1 MGERNWTPKQRAAID
16 TRDRSLL
23 VSAAAGSGKT
33 AVLTERIIQSVLDPV
48 SPIDINDMLIVT
60 FTNAATGEL
69 KERIAKAVKK
79 ALEADPSSERLEK
92 QLHLLPS
99 AHIST
104 IDAFCSD
111 ILKENCDR
119 VGVNPGYRIADE
131 AEAQL
136 LAEGILDGMFGEIF
150 DGNLTEVATAEEL
163 SELSD
168 CLTDTREQGDLSMIL
183 RSLYDSTKDTERGVG
198 TIRALV
204 ELYNPEKFV
213 SVEKTRLGKHAIKVL
228 REMLTHFRLVLNEL
242 LVEHIEAHDASCQK
256 RIDVLTGDIA
266 FIDLLLATDGYSDIR
281 RLLRETPHVKSPS
294 NKVKVPVSSPTAARS
309 EYKDAKKKLLS
320 ELFEYS
326 EDEWRAS
333 FEGLYRVLSVL
344 VRILEHFDG
353 VYMREKLRLGI
364 CEYSDVARF
373 TYQCLWQNGERTEV
387 AVAEAAKYRAV
398 YVDEYQDV
406 NAIQHKIFEAISTPT
421 NRFMVGDIK
430 QSIYGFRS
438 AEPDIFRE
446 MKARFPELKPG
457 VWSPENSI
465 FMSDNFRCDK
475 GVIDFV
481 NAIFDRLF
489 MTIRESISYVD
500 EDKLNFSKVYD
511 GIPTP
516 EYRIPEICMLPYKK
530 PKRELDGGDDS
541 DEDDDEGMAEISAR
555 LVAEKIDELLRTG
568 TLNDGSPIRPEHIA
582 IIMRNAKGRDKK
594 YAAALEELDIPS
606 AIADTTSFFLN
617 SDILLLMS
625 ILHTIDNPHRDI
637 YLAAALASPVFNF
650 TADELVAV
658 SALGEPSLYD
668 NLVRYTS
675 EHPGFLRGERVL
687 AFLRRYRM
695 LAEGMAVDGL
705 IARIF
710 RECGLLSL
718 AAKTGGR
725 EHLLR
730 FLEHARQFENS
741 TFKGLYNFIDYVN
754 GIIDRNNSFDRREA
768 PIASDAV
775 KIITAHSSKGLEFPV
790 VFYVGAD
797 QSMKRSRENMERLV
811 FERDFGIGM
820 YLRTPS
826 GLSLVS
832 NPTKS
837 IILNYRL
844 RKKIEEEA
852 RVLYVILTRAR
863 ERLYVVGKSRS
874 GYDKYW
880 DRINAAREI
889 YTPYTVYNM
898 KNYADMV
905 LLSTGRHFLIP
916 EQFLPSMSDTLK
928 NKLLLATA
936 EPEVIPGEE
945 AIFDLPDDPTPMDT
959 TSFDVATRVENNE
972 ARGLGERLL
981 ERFNYRYPYI
991 HLTRLPEKISVSKLY
1006 PDMLDPSTVDEA
1018 DLEEEISKQKF
1029 IKMGRLPKF
1038 ATGSDETESAKRGIA
1053 THLLF
1058 QFASLEGLRNNGA
1071 KAELE
1076 RLVKE
1081 EFISQRDA
1089 DRVRLD
1095 EVEMFIKSP
1104 LFAEML
1110 AAKKIYRELRFN
1122 TRLPAKLFATDL
1134 DTLEG
1139 IENEELLVQGVI
1151 DCLILDDNGEY
1162 YLVDYKTDRL
1172 TYEERRN
1179 EHLAEKKL
1187 REAHSRQLSYYAL
1200 AVEKMFGKRPA
1211 RIEVY
1216 SLHLGKTVSME

>member
-1 MGERNWTPKQRAAID
+1 MGERKWTPKQRAAID

-79 ALEADPSSERLEK
+79 ALEADPQSERLEK

-104 IDAFCSD
+104 IDSFCSD

-136 LAEGILDGMFGEIF
+136 LAEGILDGMFGEIY
-150 DGNLTEVATAEEL
+150 DGGLDGVCTAEEL
-163 SELSD
+163 AELSD
-168 CLTDTREQGDLSMIL
+168 CLTDTRDQADLSAIL
-183 RSLYDSTKDTERGVG
+183 RSLYDSTKDTEDGVG

-204 ELYNPEKFV
+204 EGYNPEKFTT
-213 SVEKTRLGKHAIKVL
+213 VEKTKLGRHAMSVL
-228 REMLTHFRLVLNEL
+228 REMLTHFREVLNDL
-242 LVEHIEAHDASCQK
+242 LVEHINAHDASCQK
-256 RIDVLTGDIA
+256 RIDVLTRDIG
-266 FIDLLLATDGYSDIR
+266 FIDLLLACEGYNEVR
-281 RLLRETPHVKSPS
+281 RLLRETPHEKSPG
-294 NKVKVPVSSPTAARS
+294 NQVKVPVTKPTAARTAFK
-309 EYKDAKKKLLS
+309 EAKAKLLK

-333 FEGLYRVLSVL
+333 FAGLYRILSVL
-344 VRILEHFDG
+344 VRILEHFDN

-364 CEYSDVARF
+364 CEYSDVARY
-373 TYQCLWQNGERTEV
+373 TYKCLWQNGRRTEV
-387 AVAEAAKYRAV
+387 AIAEAAKYRAV

-430 QSIYGFRS
+430 QSIYGFRG
-438 AEPDIFRE
+438 AEPDIFRQ
-446 MKARFPELKPG
+446 MKARFPELKQG
-457 VWSPENSI
+457 IWSPENSI

-475 GVIDFV
+475 GIIDFV

-489 MTIRESISYVD
+489 MTIRESISYVE
-500 EDKLNFSKVYD
+500 EDKLNFGKIYED
-511 GIPTP
+511 IPAP
-516 EYRIPEICMLPYKK
+516 EYRIPEVCLLPYRR
-530 PKRELDGGDDS
+530 PRGAFSEDAEDGD
-541 DEDDDEGMAEISAR
+541 DDDEGMEEISAR
-555 LVAEKIDELLRTG
+555 LVAEKIDELLRG
-568 TLNDGSPIRPEHIA
+568 GSLNDGTPIRPEHIA
-582 IIMRNAKGRDKK
+582 IIMRNAKGKDKK
-594 YAAALEELDIPS
+594 YAAALEELGIPS
-606 AIADTTSFFLN
+606 AVADTTSFFLN

-625 ILHTIDNPHRDI
+625 ILHMIDNPHRDI

-650 TADELVAV
+650 TADELVSI

-668 NLVRYTS
+668 NLVRYTR

-695 LAEGMAVDGL
+695 LAEGMSVDGL

-718 AAKTGGR
+718 ASKTGGK
-725 EHLLR
+725 EYLLR
-730 FLEHARQFENS
+730 FYEHARQFENS

-754 GIIDRNNSFDRREA
+754 GIIDRNNSFDKREA
-768 PIASDAV
+768 PAQSDAV

-790 VFYVGAD
+790 VFYVGIE
-797 QSMKRSRENMERLV
+797 QSMKRSREDKERLV
-811 FERDFGIGM
+811 YERDFGIGM

-863 ERLYVVGKSRS
+863 ERLYIVGKSRS
-874 GYDKYW
+874 GYDKYR
-880 DRINAAREI
+880 DRINAAREV

-905 LLSTGRHFLIP
+905 LLSTGKHFLLP
-916 EQFLPSMSDTLK
+916 EQFLPNMSDALK
-928 NKLLLATA
+928 NKLLLVETESEGVA
-936 EPEVIPGEE
+936 GEE
-945 AIFDLPDDPTPMDT
+945 ALFDLPDEPAPMDN
-959 TSFDVATRVENNE
+959 TSFDMATRVEKNE
-972 ARGLGERLL
+972 GKSIGEILL
-981 ERFNYRYPYI
+981 ERFNYKYPYL

-1006 PDMLDPSTVDEA
+1006 PDILDPSTVDEA
-1018 DLEEEISKQKF
+1018 DLEAEISKQKF
-1029 IKMGRLPKF
+1029 IKMGKLPKF

-1058 QFASLEGLRNNGA
+1058 QFCDLEGLKTNGA

-1081 EFISQRDA
+1081 EFISERDA
-1089 DRVRLD
+1089 ERVRLD
-1095 EVEMFIKSP
+1095 EVEMFRNSP

-1110 AAKKIYRELRFN
+1110 SAKKIYRELRFN
-1122 TRLPAKLFATDL
+1122 TRLPATLFATDP
-1134 DTLEG
+1134 DTLESTAG
-1139 IENEELLVQGVI
+1139 EELLVQGVI
-1151 DCLILDDNGEY
+1151 DCLILDENGEY

-1172 TYEERRN
+1172 SYEERKN

-1187 REAHSRQLSYYAL
+1187 RDAHSGQLGYYTL
-1200 AVEKMFGKRPA
+1200 AVEKMFGKRPS

>member
-1 MGERNWTPKQRAAID
+1 MGERVWTSKQRAAID

-33 AVLTERIIQSVLDPV
+33 AVLTERIIQSLLDTD
-48 SPIDINDMLIVT
+48 SNININEMLIVT

-69 KERIAKAVKK
+69 KDRIAKALKK
-79 ALEADPSSERLEK
+79 ALEADPTNERLGR

-136 LAEGILDGMFGEIF
+136 LAEGILDGMFGEIY
-150 DGNLTEVATAEEL
+150 DGGLCEVCTAEEL
-163 SELSD
+163 AELSD
-168 CLTDTREQGDLSMIL
+168 CLTDTREQGDLSAVL
-183 RSLYDSTKDTERGVG
+183 RSLYDSTKDTEDGVL
-198 TIRALV
+198 TIRRLV
-204 ELYNPEKFV
+204 EKYNPEKFTK
-213 SVEKTRLGKHAIKVL
+213 VEKTKLGKHAMSVL
-228 REMLTHFRLVLNEL
+228 REMLEHFRAVLNDL
-242 LVEHIEAHDASCQK
+242 LVEHINANDASCQK
-256 RIDVLTGDIA
+256 RIDVLTRDIS
-266 FIDLLLATDGYSDIR
+266 FIDLLLACEEYNEVR
-281 RLLRETPHVKSPS
+281 RLLRETPHEKSPG
-294 NKVKVPVSSPTAARS
+294 NRVKVPVTKPTAARTAFK
-309 EYKDAKKKLLS
+309 EAKAKLLK

-326 EDEWRAS
+326 EEEWRAS
-333 FEGLYRVLSVL
+333 FSGLYRILSVL
-344 VRILEHFDG
+344 VRVLEHFHNT
-353 VYMREKLRLGI
+353 YMREKLRLGI
-364 CEYSDVARF
+364 CEYSDVARY
-373 TYQCLWQNGERTEV
+373 TYHCLWQNGKRTDI
-387 AVAEAAKYRAV
+387 AIAEAAKYRAV

-430 QSIYGFRS
+430 QSIYGFRG

-446 MKARFPELKPG
+446 MKARFPELKNG
-457 VWSPENSI
+457 IWSPENSI
-465 FMSDNFRCDK
+465 FMSDNFRCDE
-475 GVIDFV
+475 GIIDFV

-500 EDKLNFSKVYD
+500 EDKLNFGKIYED
-511 GIPTP
+511 GDKP
-516 EYRIPEICMLPYKK
+516 EYRIPEICLLPYKK
-530 PKRELDGGDDS
+530 PKRATEDDGEDD
-541 DEDDDEGMAEISAR
+541 EDDEGMAEISAR
-555 LVAEKIDELLRTG
+555 LVAEKIDGLLRTG
-568 TLNDGSPIRPEHIA
+568 SLDDGTPIRPEHIA
-582 IIMRNAKGRDKK
+582 IIMRNAKGKDKK
-594 YAAALEELDIPS
+594 YAAALEELGIPS
-606 AIADTTSFFLN
+606 AVADTTSFFLN

-625 ILHTIDNPHRDI
+625 ILHMIDNPHRDI

-650 TADELVAV
+650 TADELVSI

-668 NLVRYTS
+668 NLVRYTT
-675 EHPGFLRGERVL
+675 EHPGFSRGERVL

-695 LAEGMAVDGL
+695 LAEGMSVDGL

-718 AAKTGGR
+718 ASKTGGK
-725 EHLLR
+725 EYLLR
-730 FLEHARQFENS
+730 FYEHARQFENS

-768 PIASDAV
+768 PAQSDAV
-775 KIITAHSSKGLEFPV
+775 KILTAHSSKGLEFPV

-797 QSMKRSRENMERLV
+797 QSMKRTREDKERLI

-863 ERLYVVGKSRS
+863 ERLYIVAKSSS
-874 GYDKYW
+874 GYDKYQEK
-880 DRINAAREI
+880 IAAAREV

-898 KNYADMV
+898 KNYTDMV
-905 LLSTGRHFLIP
+905 LLSTGKSFLLP
-916 EQFLPSMSDTLK
+916 DEFLPGMSDTLK
-928 NKLLLATA
+928 DKLLLAVTESEGVA
-936 EPEVIPGEE
+936 GEE
-945 AIFDLPDDPTPMDT
+945 ALFDLPDEPTPMDT
-959 TSFDVATRVENNE
+959 TSFDMATRVEKND
-972 ARGLGERLL
+972 GKSIGETLL
-981 ERFNYRYPYI
+981 ERFNYKYPYL

-1006 PDMLDPSTVDEA
+1006 PDILDPSTIDEA
-1018 DLEEEISKQKF
+1018 DLEAEISKQKF
-1029 IKMGRLPKF
+1029 IKMGKLPKF

-1058 QFASLEGLRNNGA
+1058 QFCDLEGLKNNGA
-1071 KAELE
+1071 KMELD

-1081 EFISQRDA
+1081 EFISESDA
-1089 DRVRLD
+1089 ERVRLD
-1095 EVEMFIKSP
+1095 EVEMFRSSP

-1110 AAKKIYRELRFN
+1110 SAKKIYRELRFN
-1122 TRLPAKLFATDL
+1122 TRLPASLFATDL

-1139 IENEELLVQGVI
+1139 ISGEELLVQGVI
-1151 DCLILDDNGEY
+1151 DCLILDENGEY

-1172 TYEERRN
+1172 SYEEQKN
-1179 EHLAEKKL
+1179 IALAEKKL
-1187 REAHSRQLSYYAL
+1187 RDAHSRQLGYYAL
-1200 AVEKMFGKRPA
+1200 AVEKMFGKRPS

-1216 SLHLGKTVSME
+1216 SLHLGKTVSVG